1 MIDINKINLNIYLMK
16 TKRTLTVLALA
27 LVHLI
32 LLETT
37 VIAQN
42 VAKGKP
48 ATMTSTYDGA
58 TPASNCFDGD
68 DYANGEDWIC
78 IT

>member
-1 MIDINKINLNIYLMK
+1 MK
-16 TKRTLTVLALA
+16 ASNTLTVLALA

-37 VIAQN
+37 VTAEN

-48 ATMTSTYDGA
+48 ATMTSVYTG
-58 TPASNCFDGD
+58 TPPAPVENCFDGD
-68 DYANGEDWIC
+68 YYAYGHVWNC
-78 IT
+78 ITAS

>member
-1 MIDINKINLNIYLMK
+1 MK
-16 TKRTLTVLALA
+16 ASNTLTVLALA

-37 VIAQN
+37 VTAEN

-48 ATMTSTYDGA
+48 ATMTSVYTGVA
-58 TPASNCFDGD
+58 GPAPVENCFDGD
-68 DYANGEDWIC
+68 YYAYGSVVNC
-78 IT
+78 ITAI